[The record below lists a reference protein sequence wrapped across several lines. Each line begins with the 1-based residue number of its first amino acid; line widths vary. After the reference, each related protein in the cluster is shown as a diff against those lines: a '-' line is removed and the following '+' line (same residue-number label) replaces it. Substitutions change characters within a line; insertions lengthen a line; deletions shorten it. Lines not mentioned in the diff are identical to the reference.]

1 MCRRCFYGEDSEL
14 SAFYRTLAEDYT
26 VLAGKDFWYHLT
38 GDEDFYQKLTDGI
51 GDIANEFDSTEL
63 LDETI
68 KALAEQLKILKEL
81 KSS

>member
-1 MCRRCFYGEDSEL
+1 M
-14 SAFYRTLAEDYT
+14 
-26 VLAGKDFWYHLT
+26 VHLT

-68 KALAEQLKILKEL
+68 KALAEQLKNIEGIEE
-81 KSS
+81 